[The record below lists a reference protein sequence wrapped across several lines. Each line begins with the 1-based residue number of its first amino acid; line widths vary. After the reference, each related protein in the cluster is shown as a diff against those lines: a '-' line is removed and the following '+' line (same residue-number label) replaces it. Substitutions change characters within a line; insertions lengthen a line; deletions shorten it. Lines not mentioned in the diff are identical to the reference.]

1 MTEFN
6 QPPTSTPAPGAQG
19 PSSRNQDPH
28 QDPHQDAPA
37 HPESHAAQPPHA
49 PVSAR
54 SAAIILVVL
63 AIVAVVIAL
72 YGILSRRHA
81 RTALAA
87 ETNALAI
94 PDVLAVSPTMGSPES
109 EVVLPGNMY
118 AYQDSPIYARTNG
131 YLEHWYFDIGAHVK
145 KGQLLATI
153 SSPEVDQQLLQAKA
167 DLATTQTNAGY
178 AKATAQRYQGLLA
191 SDAVSQQDTENFT
204 TQAHS
209 SNTAV
214 QSAQANVRRLQELQS
229 FEKIYA
235 PFNGVITARGIDVG
249 QLIDQGAAKEL
260 FHLASTDVLR
270 VYINV
275 PQIYSRDA
283 VTGTKARLAFS
294 EYPGRT
300 FQGTLV
306 RNAKAID
313 PASRTLLVEVDV
325 DNRKG
330 ELVPGAYTQVHM
342 KVNRTAPTLVIP
354 VSALLFRQ
362 EGLRVATVQHQ
373 GDRDIARLVPIIL
386 GHDDGE
392 TVQVV
397 NGLDA
402 NQKVIQNPP
411 DSVID
416 GERVHLVQPQQQ
428 GGAPSQ
434 PQRGG
439 K

>member
-1 MTEFN
+1 MSEFN
-6 QPPTSTPAPGAQG
+6 HPPTPDPGRPQAPNAGQEHAPRDG
-19 PSSRNQDPH
+19 
-28 QDPHQDAPA
+28 APA
-37 HPESHAAQPPHA
+37 HPNQHRQEPPPPAMSGRAALIVIA
-49 PVSAR
+49 AL
-54 SAAIILVVL
+54 AII
-63 AIVAVVIAL
+63 AVAVAL
-72 YGILSRRHA
+72 FGILSRRHA

-87 ETNALAI
+87 ETNTLAV
-94 PDVLAVSPTMGSPES
+94 PDVIAVSPKKGSPES

-118 AYQDSPIYARTNG
+118 AYEDSPIYARTNG
-131 YLEHWYFDIGAHVK
+131 YLNHWYFDIGAHVK

-153 SSPEVDQQLLQAKA
+153 SSPEVDQQLLQAQA
-167 DLATTQTNAGY
+167 DLATAQSNAGY
-178 AKATAQRYQGLLA
+178 AKATAQRYQGLLT

-209 SNTAV
+209 SNTTV
-214 QSAQANVRRLQELQS
+214 QSSLANVHRLQELQS

-235 PFNGVITARGIDVG
+235 PFNGVVTARGIDVG

-260 FHLASTDVLR
+260 FHLSSTDVLR

-283 VTGTKARLAFS
+283 ITGTRATLTFS

-313 PASRTLLVEVDV
+313 PTSRTLLVEVDV

-342 KVNRTAPTLVIP
+342 KVNRSAPTLIIP

-362 EGLRVATVQHQ
+362 EGLRVATVQRQ
-373 GDRDIARLVPIIL
+373 GDREIARLVPITL

-402 NQKVIQNPP
+402 DAKVIQSPP

-416 GERVHLVQPQQQ
+416 GEPVHIVQPQQQ
-428 GGAPSQ
+428 GGAPTQ
-434 PQRGG
+434 PQQRGS